1 MANIILY
8 STGCP
13 KCNVLKK
20 KLDAAGIEYAVVTDM
35 DEIQKAC
42 EMAET
47 DTVPILSVLERLPD
61 VGFQVTY
68 MQFSSAIKWVGEQSN
83 AD

>member
-1 MANIILY
+1 MKSITLY

-13 KCNVLKK
+13 KCNILKR
-20 KLDAAGIEYAVVTDM
+20 KLDAANIEYAVVTD
-35 DEIQKAC
+35 ENEVQKAC
-42 EMAET
+42 EAAET